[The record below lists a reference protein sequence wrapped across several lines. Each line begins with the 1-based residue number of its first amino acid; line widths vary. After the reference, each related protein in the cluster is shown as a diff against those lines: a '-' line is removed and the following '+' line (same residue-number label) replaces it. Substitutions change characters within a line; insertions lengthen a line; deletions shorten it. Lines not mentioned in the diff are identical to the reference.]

1 MKLKTLSKINQAV
14 TILLGFVMLPF
25 VIVHC
30 VLDYAAKPFE
40 WVYDDLL
47 MRVRRVI
54 GNRLLLMSD
63 EVKNGTIQN
72 SHYLNHCTASWV
84 YKTWRD
90 YHHFHKVR

>member
-1 MKLKTLSKINQAV
+1 MKLKTLSKLNQAV

-30 VLDYAAKPFE
+30 MLDYAAKLFE

-72 SHYLNHCTASWV
+72 SYYLKRCTASWV
-84 YKTWRD
+84 YKQWRD
-90 YHHFHKVR
+90 HHHFHKVR